1 MTRGYR
7 ALLHLCLSSLIK
19 YDSFTS
25 IISYPLTNITNI
37 LLRTAHPTEVNRRTM
52 LRKHQRIKE
61 ALEQQDRPDLL
72 EYERRQLAE
81 QLRAEVLSIWNSDA
95 LMRSKPSPLDEARGG
110 FAIVENVLW
119 YSVPNYLRKLDDALK
134 QEFGKSLPLT
144 ISPIK
149 IASWMG
155 GDRDGNPNVTPEITL
170 EVSMMSRWT
179 AASLFKTDIKE
190 LKNNLSFRHASAE
203 LIAATNG
210 HREPYRVLMKGL
222 EARLEA
228 TMEWSAARIKGDKWE
243 AAAGAPQPLILAEDL
258 LNPLMMMH
266 RSLIETGMGAA
277 ADGSLADTI
286 RRVAT
291 FGLALMPLDIR
302 QESTRH
308 TEALTAITSFLGLG
322 NYSSWTEAERCA
334 WLSTELTSKRPLLP
348 RGRSLSSLE
357 FSPTVLDTLR
367 TFELAASLEHGSLGA
382 YVISQC
388 QRASDVMAVLLLQQ
402 DAGVSPNLRV
412 VPLFETHE
420 DLENSP
426 ATVDA
431 LFSNKAY
438 TSRIHG
444 KQEIM
449 VGYSDS
455 AKDAGRLAASWA
467 QYNAQEAMSACAAR
481 HNIEVTFFHGK
492 GGTVGRGGNPAVY
505 DAILA
510 HPPHTI
516 NGRFRVTEQVATS
529 S

>member
-1 MTRGYR
+1 M
-7 ALLHLCLSSLIK
+7 LSHLIHFLF
-19 YDSFTS
+19 YT
-25 IISYPLTNITNI
+25 
-37 LLRTAHPTEVNRRTM
+37 TAHPTEVNRRTM

-72 EYERRQLAE
+72 EYERRQLAA
-81 QLRAEVLSIWNSDA
+81 QLKAEVMSIWNSDA
-95 LMRSKPSPLDEARGG
+95 LMRSKPTPIDEARGG

-119 YSVPNYLRKLDDALK
+119 YSVPNYLRKLDDALQ

-149 IASWMG
+149 ISSWMG

-170 EVSMMSRWT
+170 EVSMMARWT
-179 AASLFKTDIKE
+179 AANLFKKDIGE

-210 HREPYRVLMKGL
+210 NREPYRVLMKEL

-228 TMEWSAARIKGDKWE
+228 TMEWSARKIKGESWE
-243 AAAGAPQPLILAEDL
+243 AEPGGAQPLIRADDL

-277 ADGSLADTI
+277 ADGTLADTI
-286 RRVAT
+286 RRVAS
-291 FGLALMPLDIR
+291 FGLALMPLDVR

-322 NYSSWTEAERCA
+322 NYDDWSETQRRA
-334 WLSTELTSKRPLLP
+334 WLSQELASKRPLLP
-348 RGRSLSSLE
+348 RGRSLSSLG

-367 TFELAASLEHGSLGA
+367 TFELAASLEEGSLSA

-402 DAGVSPNLRV
+402 DAGVSPSLRV
-412 VPLFETHE
+412 VPLFETLE

-431 LFSNKAY
+431 LFSIEAY

-467 QYNAQEAMSACAAR
+467 QYNAQEAMAACAMK

-516 NGRFRVTEQVATS
+516 NGRFRVTEQVRYVVKR
-529 S
+529 

>member
-1 MTRGYR
+1 MSAR
-7 ALLHLCLSSLIK
+7 HVFISSLLLL
-19 YDSFTS
+19 
-25 IISYPLTNITNI
+25 ISPFSLCCIA
-37 LLRTAHPTEVNRRTM
+37 AHPTEVNRRTM
-52 LRKHQRIKE
+52 LRKHQRIKL

-72 EYERRQLAE
+72 EYERRQLTE
-81 QLRAEVLSIWNSDA
+81 QLRAEVMSIWNSDA
-95 LMRSKPSPLDEARGG
+95 LMRSKPTPLDEARGG

-119 YSVPNYLRKLDDALK
+119 YSVPKYLRKLDDALH

-144 ISPIK
+144 ISPLK
-149 IASWMG
+149 ISSWMG

-170 EVSMMSRWT
+170 EVCMMARWT
-179 AASLFKTDIKE
+179 AANLFKSDIKE
-190 LKNNLSFRHASAE
+190 LRNNLSFRHASAE
-203 LIAATNG
+203 LVAATHGN
-210 HREPYRVLMKGL
+210 REPYRVLMKGL

-228 TMEWSAARIKGDKWE
+228 TMEWSAARIKGLNWV
-243 AAAGAPQPLILAEDL
+243 APPGSAQPIINDNEL
-258 LNPLMMMH
+258 LDPLMMMH
-266 RSLIETGMGAA
+266 RSLFETGMGAA
-277 ADGSLADTI
+277 ADGVLADTI
-286 RRVAT
+286 RRVSS

-322 NYSSWTEAERCA
+322 NYDVWSETERRT
-334 WLSTELTSKRPLLP
+334 WLATELASKRPLLP
-348 RGRSLSSLE
+348 RGRSLASLG

-367 TFELAASLEHGSLGA
+367 TFELAASLEKGSLGA

-402 DAGVSPNLRV
+402 DAGVAPSLRV
-412 VPLFETHE
+412 VPLFETLE

-426 ATVDA
+426 ATIDA
-431 LFSNKAY
+431 LFSIDAY
-438 TSRIHG
+438 TCRIQG

-467 QYNAQEAMSACAAR
+467 QYNAQEAMTALALK
-481 HNIEVTFFHGK
+481 HDIEVTFFHGK

-516 NGRFRVTEQVATS
+516 NGRFRVTEQVRTT
-529 S
+529 

>member
-1 MTRGYR
+1 
-7 ALLHLCLSSLIK
+7 
-19 YDSFTS
+19 
-25 IISYPLTNITNI
+25 
-37 LLRTAHPTEVNRRTM
+37 M

-72 EYERRQLAE
+72 EYERRQLTD

-95 LMRSKPSPLDEARGG
+95 LMRSKPTPLDEARGG

-119 YSVPNYLRKLDDALK
+119 YSVPKYLRKLDDALK

-149 IASWMG
+149 ISSWMG

-179 AASLFKTDIKE
+179 AASLFRTDIKE

-203 LIAATNG
+203 LIAASGGN
-210 HREPYRVLMKGL
+210 REPYRVIMKGL

-228 TMEWSAARIKGDKWE
+228 TMEWSAARIKGDTWE
-243 AAAGAPQPLILAEDL
+243 AAPGAAQPLILTADL
-258 LNPLMMMH
+258 MEPLMMMH
-266 RSLIETGMGAA
+266 RSLIETGMESA
-277 ADGSLADTI
+277 ADGTLADTI
-286 RRVAT
+286 RRVAS

-308 TEALTAITSFLGLG
+308 TEALTAITSFLGIG
-322 NYSSWTEAERCA
+322 NYGDWSEADRCA
-334 WLSTELTSKRPLLP
+334 WLANELASKRPLLP
-348 RGRSLSSLE
+348 RGRALSSLG

-367 TFELAASLEHGSLGA
+367 TFELAATLEQGSLGA

-402 DAGVSPNLRV
+402 DAGVTPTLRV
-412 VPLFETHE
+412 VPLFETLD

-426 ATVDA
+426 ATVEA
-431 LFSNKAY
+431 LFSIQAY
-438 TSRIHG
+438 TSRING

-467 QYNAQEAMSACAAR
+467 QYNAQEAMAACAAK
-481 HNIEVTFFHGK
+481 HNVEVTFFHGK
-492 GGTVGRGGNPAVY
+492 GGTVGRGGNPAVFE
-505 DAILA
+505 AILA

-516 NGRFRVTEQVATS
+516 NGRFRVTEQVCPHVILS
-529 S
+529 SHYCIFCVARLILLPFF